1 MNIVVSQSV
10 IDAVPW
16 IVSTLKKMGFP
27 RLAAENCKTG
37 IITAIMKH
45 FRNLSVNMPGYC
57 YYDIPG
63 QKYRLIFRYRMS
75 KDRTKALLTS
85 VSTGERPLHE
95 QKRNIVR
102 LTESDLM
109 RYIKEAASKVLNEA
123 FDFPNGLSP
132 KKVNEK
138 FTCALSRL
146 YQDGKITE
154 DEFNELFHYGMYFNP
169 YYTNGH
175 KEDCLKNQQSSNH
188 HLL

>member
-123 FDFPNGLSP
+123 FNFPNSLSNEDKQSFTKEEFP
-132 KKVNEK
+132 YLTDIAIEKLNKDWPRIKKMSYK
-138 FTCALSRL
+138 
-146 YQDGKITE
+146 
-154 DEFNELFHYGMYFNP
+154 ELLDYLRI
-169 YYTNGH
+169 
-175 KEDCLKNQQSSNH
+175 K
-188 HLL
+188 

>member
-123 FDFPNGLSP
+123 FAKIKEGPFTKEEYPYLSDTQIERLNKDWPKIQNFTHEEWKEYFLPPYNGL
-132 KKVNEK
+132 KKIN
-138 FTCALSRL
+138 L
-146 YQDGKITE
+146 I
-154 DEFNELFHYGMYFNP
+154 H
-169 YYTNGH
+169 
-175 KEDCLKNQQSSNH
+175 
-188 HLL
+188 

>member
-85 VSTGERPLHE
+85 VSTVERQLHE
-95 QKRNIVR
+95 QKRDVVR
-102 LTESDLM
+102 LTESEFKD
-109 RYIKEAASKVLNEA
+109 YVAKVALKALNEA
-123 FDFPNGLSP
+123 FDSPDGLSYEE
-132 KKVNEK
+132 VLEK
-138 FTCALSRL
+138 FSKKLSSL
-146 YQDGKITE
+146 YLNGKISE
-154 DEFNELFHYGMYFNP
+154 DDFNELSDYFYHFYPNA
-169 YYTNGH
+169 TNWPN
-175 KEDCLKNQQSSNH
+175 KKVK
-188 HLL
+188 